1 MSTNESLE
9 ALRRANPRTDPD
21 IGRAVE
27 VVRARI
33 GTPEPVTPAVPTR
46 RRRQRVAGA
55 FAVASLTAAAAAA
68 ALLGIGMPGGGSGVV
83 GVERAEAAVRAA
95 ATSTASSAERSGS
108 VTVRIT
114 HDGRSWAAKTVSWNG
129 DDLSLVDLIPGRD
142 GRVGGELRV
151 VDGMMYA
158 PDPAGRGWVEMGS
171 PDSID
176 PGSGTTPAE
185 YLAAVRQDVGGATLQ
200 RLTGWISSL
209 AARALADGSTL
220 YSGEVAA
227 RAIARETSFKEG
239 QEIRVLPFGY
249 VARDEAANPAAL
261 LRAELTVGPDGIVRE
276 LAVSWGTWRYVVSYS
291 GLGTTAA
298 PVAPAEARPFDRRVP
313 TR

>member
-200 RLTGWISSL
+200 RLTGGISSL
-209 AARALADGSTL
+209 AARTLADGSTL

-227 RAIARETSFKEG
+227 RAIARETGFKEG